1 MARIKSIA
9 DYFDGDEDEK
19 DIERIADSMWADSRG
34 GIVDRDTFDAHF
46 KDFMGETKPRQ
57 DSVLRPA
64 VFRKLREKHEEVDR
78 MRIFS
83 KAGGK
88 NLRMDQRKTHSKV
101 VTDKKEFIKT
111 GAQKSDLKGL
121 DTKRKVKRPK
131 SAYTIPA
138 RRGGKVVL
146 ARRTFVVVAGKR
158 RLRHRDELGRFVSVK
173 R

>member
-19 DIERIADSMWADSRG
+19 DIERIADSVWSDSRG
-34 GIVDRDTFDAHF
+34 GIIDRDTFDAHF
-46 KDFMGETKPRQ
+46 KDFMGETTSIQEK
-57 DSVLRPA
+57 VLRPA

-88 NLRMDQRKTHSKV
+88 NLRLDQRKTHSKV
-101 VTDKKEFIKT
+101 LTDKQEFIKT
-111 GAQKSDLKGL
+111 GASKSDLKGL

-138 RRGGKVVL
+138 KRRGKIVL
-146 ARRTFVVVAGKR
+146 SRRTFVVVAGKR
-158 RLRHRDELGRFVSVK
+158 RLRYRDELGRFVSV
-173 R
+173 RR